1 MDNDY
6 GISSAAQVFDNVDP
20 SIERAQGRS
29 QPDIAVVAP
38 TPAPTPSAAEAV
50 FEIAV
55 AAMWSDGDLSTQEVA
70 RGRVVARVLSVKP
83 SRGGSAFAAIAA
95 GALRFDEIAFSALDE
110 ADAKLAFATAQWVT
124 SSETDLLER
133 RQRFLRGLQLRLRVS
148 DDEAAALQDVALT
161 ADAAHSEARKA
172 FATLV
177 ARLARTPN
185 G

>member
-6 GISSAAQVFDNVDP
+6 GISSAAQVFDNVEP
-20 SIERAQGRS
+20 SIERAPSRS

-38 TPAPTPSAAEAV
+38 TPTLTPSAAEAV
-50 FEIAV
+50 FEIVV
-55 AAMWSDGDLSTQEVA
+55 AAMWSDGDLSTEEVA
-70 RGRVVARVLSVKP
+70 RGRVVARVFSVKP

-110 ADAKLAFATAQWVT
+110 REAKLAFAAAQWVT
-124 SSETDLLER
+124 SAESDLQER

-161 ADAAHSEARKA
+161 ADAAHSEPIKA
-172 FATLV
+172 FTHLA
-177 ARLARTPN
+177 ARLRRQPN